1 MPPVRSVSSS
11 TAKTDLH
18 AAPTGTEVTLLLPE
32 TDHHRRVD
40 RRVGRETT
48 CTKLFLM
55 RSLKH
60 RRVVF
65 GSIAPLYRAVVKR
78 AEHGEQ
84 VVKVLLTDLDQYS
97 CEGR

>member
-1 MPPVRSVSSS
+1 MSSS

-32 TDHHRRVD
+32 TDHHRRV
-40 RRVGRETT
+40 GRETT
-48 CTKLFLM
+48 CTKLFHM

-65 GSIAPLYRAVVKR
+65 GSIAPLLSSVVKR